1 MLYTEKIDFCTIKV
15 DLHGMPVIQA
25 KREMQQLLKTCPKH
39 ITEIEV
45 VHGYINGQA
54 LQKYI
59 RKELSHPKIERKVF
73 GMNNGSTTLIIKNAN
88 LMKVQK

>member
-1 MLYTEKIDFCTIKV
+1 MYTEQINFYTIKA

-25 KREMQQLLKTCPKH
+25 KREMQILLKTCPKN

-59 RKELSHPKIERKVF
+59 RRELSHPRIERKII
-73 GMNNGSTTLIIKNAN
+73 GMNNGSTTLILK
-88 LMKVQK
+88 K

>member
-1 MLYTEKIDFCTIKV
+1 MYTEKINFYTLQA

-25 KREMQQLLKTCPKH
+25 KREMQQLLKTCPKY

-45 VHGYINGQA
+45 IHGYTSGQA

-59 RKELSHPKIERKVF
+59 RKELSHPRIERKVF
-73 GMNNGSTTLIIKNAN
+73 GMNNGATTLILKKQI
-88 LMKVQK
+88 

>member
-1 MLYTEKIDFCTIKV
+1 MYTERIDLFTIKA

-25 KREMQQLLKTCPKH
+25 KREMMQLLKTCPKN
-39 ITEIEV
+39 IKEIEV

-59 RKELSHPKIERKVF
+59 RKELTHPRIERKVF
-73 GMNNGSTTLIIKNAN
+73 GMNNGSTTIILKSAI
-88 LMKVQK
+88 